1 MERQPL
7 FYIGEEVILSEDNK
21 TYIVDQIIKGGDTFF
36 DRVVRYKRNTTKDSY
51 GQYGYLLNVSFPCKN
66 QFEGECLWAEY
77 KLKKKNKPSEFS
89 FTELMN
95 NLKCP
100 A

>member
-7 FYIGEEVILSEDNK
+7 FCVGEEVILSEDNK
-21 TYIVDQIIKGGDTFF
+21 TYVVTQIVKPGGSFK
-36 DRVVRYKRNTTKDSY
+36 DRVVKYERNSLSNKR
-51 GQYGYLLNVSFPCKN
+51 YGYLLNVSFPCKN
-66 QFEGECLWAEY
+66 QFEGECLWAEHM
-77 KLKKKNKPSEFS
+77 LKKKHKPSDMS

>member
-7 FYIGEEVILSEDNK
+7 FYVGEEVILSEDSK
-21 TYIVDQIIKGGDTFF
+21 TYIVDQVVKGGDTFF
-36 DRVVRYKRNTTKDSY
+36 DRVVKYKRNSSNKSS
-51 GQYGYLLNVSFPCKN
+51 YGYLLNVSFPCKN
-66 QFEGECLWAEY
+66 KFEGECLWAEY
-77 KLKKKNKPSEFS
+77 MLKKKHKPSDMS
-89 FTELMN
+89 FTDLMN